1 MQIEIESILFT
12 ISHEI
17 GLLVGAIGVCIIL
30 VGCVRAIATF
40 LLNVGKNGHLLAD
53 LRIGVGQYLAL
64 GLEFLVAK
72 DIIDTVLKPTWSDL
86 GKLAVIIALRTAI
99 TIFLA
104 YEVKGVR
111 KELEEENTIRKLAKM
126 RG

>member
-1 MQIEIESILFT
+1 MQILESILFT
-12 ISHEI
+12 ISHEV
-17 GLLVGAIGVCIIL
+17 GLLVGVLGVCIIL
-30 VGCVRAIATF
+30 IGCLRAVATF
-40 LLNVGKNGHLLAD
+40 VLNVGKNGHLLAD
-53 LRIGVGQYLAL
+53 LRIGIGQYLAL

-72 DIIDTVLKPTWSDL
+72 DIIDTVLKPTWNDL
-86 GKLAVIIALRTAI
+86 GKLAVIIVLRTAI

-111 KELEEENTIRKLAKM
+111 KELEEEGMIRKLAKM